1 MSSNLPRTVIQF
13 HEAIR
18 AAVAAALA
26 EAGLE
31 ASFDLAP
38 TPNPELGD
46 VGLACFPFAKAA
58 RKAPQAIAADLAA
71 RLQGHPLLEKVGVEG
86 AYVNLGFNTAALA
99 AVVLGNA
106 LRDGDNW
113 AAGAPL
119 PEKWILEYSSPNT
132 NKPLHLG
139 HIRNNL
145 LGLALSRLLR
155 YAGADLRTVNLIND
169 RGIHICKTMLAWQ
182 RWGEGATPQSAGVK
196 GDHFVGSLYVRFDRE
211 FKAEFE
217 AWKAAGPGRAEVS
230 SEAYF
235 NGPESSLGGA
245 TRELL
250 LRWEASDPQVLEL
263 WRRMNGWVLAG
274 FEKTYQRMGCTF
286 DLIQYES
293 QTYLLGRDLVLD
305 GLARGIFHR
314 REDGAICLDLAKAGL
329 EGEKVLLRPDGTS
342 VYITQDIGTAMQ
354 RLTTLGA
361 DRLAYVVGD
370 EQLYHFQVLFAVLEL
385 LRPGT
390 ADRCRH
396 VAYGMIRLPEGR
408 MKSREGTVVD
418 ADDLMDE
425 LYGLALEEVKGRAGK
440 AHYDNVTDADAAHR
454 AELIAQAALKYHMF
468 RFTPK
473 KSFEYNP
480 KESIDFN
487 GQTGPYCL
495 YTYARTR
502 SLLRKAWEGQ
512 GGGRSTVP
520 FSPAA
525 AARLASPLERGVLM
539 LLQSY
544 PRLAAESAAA
554 LDPSRVAE
562 FAYVLCRSFNLMF
575 ADREGHPITTC
586 EDADLKHARLMLV
599 DAVGITLRSAL
610 GILGMEMLEEM

>member
-1 MSSNLPRTVIQF
+1 MSSSQPLSVVQF
-13 HEAIR
+13 LEAIR
-18 AAVAAALA
+18 AAVAQALA
-26 EAGLE
+26 QANLAAPFE
-31 ASFDLAP
+31 LAP
-38 TPNPELGD
+38 TPNPEMGDLG
-46 VGLACFPFAKAA
+46 LPCFPFAKAA
-58 RKAPQAIAADLAA
+58 RKAPQQIAKDLADGL
-71 RLQGHPLLEKVGVEG
+71 RGHPLLAKVDVDG
-86 AYVNLGFNTAALA
+86 AYVNLTFNTAALA
-99 AVVLGNA
+99 AAVLGNV
-106 LRDGDNW
+106 LRDQDRW
-113 AAGAPL
+113 AVGAPL

-155 YAGADLRTVNLIND
+155 HAGADLRTVNLIND

-182 RWGEGATPQSAGVK
+182 RWAQGTTPDSAAVK

-217 AWKAAGPGRAEVS
+217 AWKAAAPGRAEVT

-235 NGPESSLGGA
+235 NSPDSPLGLA
-245 TRELL
+245 TRDLL
-250 LRWEASDPQVLEL
+250 RRWEASDPEVLEL
-263 WRRMNGWVLAG
+263 WRRMNGWVLEG
-274 FEKTYQRMGCTF
+274 FQKTYQRMGCAF

-390 ADRCRH
+390 AARCRH

-425 LYGLALEEVKGRAGK
+425 LFNLALEEVKGRAGK
-440 AHYDNVTDADAAHR
+440 AHYDNVSDADAAHR

-473 KSFEYNP
+473 KSFEYSP

-502 SLLRKAWEGQ
+502 SILRKGLPEGQ
-512 GGGRSTVP
+512 ATVE
-520 FSPAA
+520 FSAEA
-525 AARLASPLERGVLM
+525 AARLGTPLERGVLM

-544 PRLAAESAAA
+544 PKLAAESAAA
-554 LDPSRVAE
+554 LDPSRLAE
-562 FAYVLCRSFNLMF
+562 FAYNLCRAFNLLF

-586 EDADLKHARLMLV
+586 EDAQLKAARLMLV
-599 DAVGITLRSAL
+599 DAVGITLRSSL
-610 GILGMEMLEEM
+610 GILGIEMLEEM